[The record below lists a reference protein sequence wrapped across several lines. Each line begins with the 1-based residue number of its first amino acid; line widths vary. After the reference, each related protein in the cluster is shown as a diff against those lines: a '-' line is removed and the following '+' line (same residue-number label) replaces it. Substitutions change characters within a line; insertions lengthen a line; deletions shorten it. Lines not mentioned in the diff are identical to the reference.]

1 MSYKN
6 LDKALLL
13 LRKQVF
19 FLKIWK
25 LWRASTILQFN
36 IFFWNFAYVFYLPLS
51 KKAFVGVFL
60 LYLDLELLAKIK
72 KELFS
77 TLSFFTLLLITQDL
91 NKIKNPTDPFV
102 DITKQKMCAKFQEKI
117 LKYVVVRARQSFRFL
132 R

>member
-1 MSYKN
+1 M
-6 LDKALLL
+6 
-13 LRKQVF
+13 
-19 FLKIWK
+19 
-25 LWRASTILQFN
+25 
-36 IFFWNFAYVFYLPLS
+36 
-51 KKAFVGVFL
+51 GVFL

-77 TLSFFTLLLITQDL
+77 TLSFFTLLLIAQDL